1 MAAEPTS
8 ANQPPAR
15 KELWP
20 FGSPRVIVF
29 SAFALPAAVFY
40 MRFTESY
47 ALGTAMVIMTV
58 LGYHATMGTGH
69 TAVAPIR
76 LAHAARI
83 SVLVPLL
90 VSLHMVATAVLLP
103 MDFPRALGGL
113 MLLTLMLV
121 ASAALAEILL
131 NFSDDRF
138 DQDIRAIVIIL
149 FLVALVGLA
158 GVGPPPLFGDAWRRP
173 FFPFAEP
180 AGFALPFCPFFIY
193 ACATAAPRRRLL
205 LLVLGAAGLAL
216 LHTLTLAVAI
226 GLAAAVCLR
235 KRELVLFLA
244 VAVGILA
251 QVNLSYYTERLD
263 FAGETDN
270 LSTLVYLQGWQMLL
284 EGLENSNYIGLGFQ
298 QLGVEGTDVTA
309 AQAIRAM
316 RDGEDLNILDGGFLF
331 AKLGAEFGVFG
342 IIVTLAF
349 LVRAYRSIML
359 LRDVARR
366 GRSVRSVEILAHA
379 IVVTF
384 LIHLFIRSG
393 GYFTGEAMMTVVAL
407 WVLSG
412 SKVRVARDRPV
423 TSAIRPA
430 EGV

>member
-1 MAAEPTS
+1 MDAEATS
-8 ANQPPAR
+8 AKRPSAQ

-20 FGSPRVIVF
+20 FGSPRVLVF
-29 SAFALPAAVFY
+29 SAFAVPAAVFY
-40 MRFTESY
+40 MRFTQSY
-47 ALGTAMVIMTV
+47 ALGTAMVIILV
-58 LGYHATMGTGH
+58 LGYHATIGTGH

-83 SVLVPLL
+83 CVLVPLL
-90 VSLHMVATAVLLP
+90 ISLHMVATAVLLP

-113 MLLTLMLV
+113 MLLTLMLF

-138 DQDIRAIVIIL
+138 DADIRVIVIIL
-149 FLVALVGLA
+149 FVIALVGLL
-158 GVGPPPLFGDAWRRP
+158 GVGPPPLWGETWRRP

-193 ACATAAPRRRLL
+193 ACATAAPPRRLL
-205 LLVLGAAGLAL
+205 LLILGAAGLAL

-235 KRELVLFLA
+235 KRELVLFGA
-244 VAVGILA
+244 IAVGILA

-284 EGLENSNYIGLGFQ
+284 EGLENSDYLGLGFQ
-298 QLGVEGTDVTA
+298 QLGIEGTEVTA

-331 AKLGAEFGVFG
+331 AKMGAEFGVFG
-342 IIVTLAF
+342 IVVTLGF
-349 LVRAYRSIML
+349 LMRAYKSIRL

-366 GRSVRSVEILAHA
+366 GRRVRNVEILAHA
-379 IVVTF
+379 IIVTF

-393 GYFTGEAMMTVVAL
+393 GYFTGEVLMTVVAL

-412 SKVRVARDRPV
+412 SK
-423 TSAIRPA
+423 IRFTREPTVMPPGQQA
-430 EGV
+430 GGV